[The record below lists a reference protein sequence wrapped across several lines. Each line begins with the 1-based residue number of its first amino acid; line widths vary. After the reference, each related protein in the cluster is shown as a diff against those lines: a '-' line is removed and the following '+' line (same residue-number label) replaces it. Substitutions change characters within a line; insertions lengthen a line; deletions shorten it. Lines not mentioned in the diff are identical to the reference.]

1 MTCSVCI
8 MLLRRMFL
16 GQSIWYK
23 QATDVLFPRED
34 DFSCSPHS
42 LVACSS
48 SFRLEL
54 ENKSEAFGKVAH

>member
-1 MTCSVCI
+1 
-8 MLLRRMFL
+8 MFL

-34 DFSCSPHS
+34 DFSCLPHF